1 MNIAITGFSL
11 VGPGYRLSSDTL
23 SAQND
28 YKRTLVRVFK
38 ESSAELFKQKIIGDK
53 TLTISEIE
61 VRSDEINPTKLP
73 RFVKIGELAFLGLGD
88 ISKLKAEGTGYIIS
102 SSKGGLDILSEAVG
116 NPNIWKDNPELFRY
130 CHTDGLLNH
139 LRDKYDLKGPMK
151 CNVNA
156 CSTGLDAIIQGS
168 KWLIDG
174 VCERVVV
181 GVSETNLIDVILAGF
196 ANMGVTASGV
206 SVPFSQDRNG
216 FIPSEGA
223 AFIVLERINNPKYPH
238 VLGWGQINDAY
249 HPTSFSP
256 DNYSIATAMG
266 QALKLAK
273 LSPSD
278 IGFIKAHGT
287 GTTLNDRIEADNI
300 YRIFGSNTPVSSYK
314 SAFGHLLGTSG
325 IFELVTMLIL
335 HNEGLVPT
343 TMGLTPENLDNT
355 LPPLKYFHDISVPRY
370 SILNAFG
377 FGGSISSL
385 VIEYP
390 ANVR

>member
-11 VGPGYRLSSDTL
+11 VGPGYRLSSDPV
-23 SAQND
+23 SAQGE
-28 YKRTLVRVFK
+28 YKKTLLTVFRNN
-38 ESSAELFKQKIIGDK
+38 SAELFSQKKLGN
-53 TLTISEIE
+53 TELTISAIGVET
-61 VRSDEINPTKLP
+61 DEISPDKLP
-73 RFVKIGELAFLGLGD
+73 RFVKTGELGFLGLGD
-88 ISKLKAEGTGYIIS
+88 IAKLKATGTGYIIS
-102 SSKGGLDILSEAVG
+102 SSKGGLDILSEAVD
-116 NPNIWKDNPELFRY
+116 NPKIWKDNPELFRY
-130 CHTDGLLNH
+130 CHTDGLLNY
-139 LRDKYDLKGPMK
+139 LRDKYDLSGPMK

-168 KWLIDG
+168 KWLIDD

-196 ANMGVTASGV
+196 ANMGVTADGV
-206 SVPFSQDRNG
+206 SIPFSRKRNG

-223 AFIVLERINNPKYPH
+223 AFIILEKTNDPKYPQ
-238 VLGWGQINDAY
+238 VLGWGQVNDAY
-249 HPTSFSP
+249 HPTSFSTY
-256 DNYSIATAMG
+256 NYSIATAME
-266 QALKLAK
+266 QAIKLAK
-273 LSPSD
+273 LAPSD

-300 YRIFGSNTPVSSYK
+300 YRVFGSDIPVSSYK

-335 HNEGLVPT
+335 HEEGLVPT

-355 LPPLKYFHDISVPRY
+355 LPQLKYFHNIDVPRY

-385 VIEYP
+385 IVGYP
-390 ANVR
+390 TD